1 MKKNV
6 LQLVGSFHQGGS
18 ERQAVQLT
26 RFLREE
32 GTHNIFL
39 AALNDEGVLREEVT
53 KIGFTDIPEFRLTSF
68 YDVNFLR
75 QLRNFVRYLRE
86 NKIEIIQTHDFY
98 TNVFGMLAARLAKVP
113 LKVASKRE
121 TGGMRSGAQK
131 KIEKQA
137 FNQAETIVV
146 NAEAVKK
153 YLLDEGIAAEK
164 INVIYNGLD
173 LERLTP
179 RINNR
184 QMNCINFGLPFDE
197 NIKFITLTANLRHSV
212 KNQPM
217 FLRAAQKVL
226 RKFPETRFVLAGEG
240 ELKAKLEN
248 LAAELEI
255 NKNTYFIGRCTRVPE
270 LLSISF
276 AGVLTSFAEG
286 FSNSIL
292 EYMAAELP
300 VVATDVGGASEVII
314 HGKTGFLVESDDDGA
329 LADCLIRLLQSPERA
344 RQMGE
349 TGRKIV
355 EEKFSGAAQLEKT
368 LELYERGFNGK

>member
-26 RFLREE
+26 KLLRGD
-32 GTHNIFL
+32 GTHNVFL

-53 KIGFTDIPEFRLTSF
+53 KLGFTEIPEFRLSSF

-75 QLRNFVRYLRE
+75 QLRRCVKYLRE

-113 LKVASKRE
+113 LKIASKRE
-121 TGGMRSGAQK
+121 TGGMRTSAQK

-137 FNQAETIVV
+137 FNQAGAIVV
-146 NAEAVKK
+146 NSEAVKK
-153 YLLDEGIAAEK
+153 YLSEEGIADAK

-212 KNQPM
+212 KNHPM

-226 RKFPETRFVLAGEG
+226 RKFPETHFVFAGEG
-240 ELKAKLEN
+240 ELKEKLAN
-248 LAAELEI
+248 LAAEMEI
-255 NKNTYFIGRCTRVPE
+255 ERNTHFIGRCTRVPE
-270 LLSISF
+270 LLSVSF

-292 EYMAAELP
+292 EYMAAKLP
-300 VVATDVGGASEVII
+300 VVATNVGGASEVIA
-314 HGKTGFLVESDDDGA
+314 HGKTGYLVESDDDDA
-329 LADCLIRLLQSPERA
+329 LANYLNRLLQSPERA

-349 TGRKIV
+349 TGRRIV

-368 LELYERGFNGK
+368 LELYERGFDGK